1 MNDAPVHDHIEELLA
16 ADALGGLDASGQREL
31 ERPVTE
37 HEPGCAECARLRAAH
52 AETAAA
58 LALSLDPVPMSH
70 GAEER
75 LMASARAVRAAAGD
89 GPLRLAAAPEDSE
102 RRPRRRLRR
111 MAVAALAAAACLAAA
126 GFVGYA
132 LHRPP
137 ASSQA
142 VPAFAEQSGTRSTR
156 IVSGSRR
163 MVLYYRPG
171 QGAALVVGSGF
182 PAPPSGHVYELWYLP
197 VGSQQMAP
205 AGIFVP
211 RDGSFVAPASVGSAF
226 TVVAVSIEPHFVPAP
241 TGPVVLSNAPASS

>member
-1 MNDAPVHDHIEELLA
+1 VSRAPGHDHIDELLA
-16 ADALGGLDASGQREL
+16 VDALGGLDESGQREL
-31 ERPVTE
+31 ERRLAE

-58 LALSLDPVPMSH
+58 LALSLDPVPMSP

-75 LMASARAVRAAAGD
+75 LIALARTVQAETHDEPLLLGSRPDDAG
-89 GPLRLAAAPEDSE
+89 G
-102 RRPRRRLRR
+102 RPRRRVRR
-111 MAVAALAAAACLAAA
+111 MAVAVLAAAACLVAA
-126 GFVGYA
+126 GFIGYA

-137 ASSQA
+137 SSSQA
-142 VPAFAEQSGTRSTR
+142 VAAFAEQPGTRSTR
-156 IVSGSRR
+156 IVSGPRR
-163 MVLYYRPG
+163 IVLYYRPG

-211 RDGSFVAPASVGSAF
+211 RDGSFVAPASVRSAF
-226 TVVAVSIEPHFVPAP
+226 KVVAVSIEPHFVPAP
-241 TGPVVLSNAPASS
+241 TGPVVLSSAPPSS

>member
-1 MNDAPVHDHIEELLA
+1 VNDAPVHDHIEELLA
-16 ADALGGLDASGQREL
+16 AGALGGLDASGQREL
-31 ERPVTE
+31 ERALAE
-37 HEPGCAECARLRAAH
+37 HEPGCAECARLRVAH

-58 LALSLDPVPMSH
+58 LALSLDPVPMSD
-70 GAEER
+70 GAEEG
-75 LMASARAVRAAAGD
+75 LMASARAVRSAAVD
-89 GPLRLAAAPEDSE
+89 GPVRLAAAADGSE

-111 MAVAALAAAACLAAA
+111 TAVAALAAAACLAA

-142 VPAFAEQSGTRSTR
+142 VKAFAEQSGTRSTR
-156 IVSGSRR
+156 IVGGSRR

-171 QGAALVVGSGF
+171 QSAALVVGSGF

-197 VGSQQMAP
+197 VGSEKMAP

-211 RDGSFVAPASVGSAF
+211 RGGSFVAPASVGSPF

-241 TGPVVLSNAPASS
+241 TGPVVLSNAPPSS